1 MYTVKSKCGMV
12 LTITDESDVSKLI
25 VESEIGE
32 TVFNLSVVM
41 DEFHGC
47 GYVSGVI
54 DNKKGEEIKNV

>member
-1 MYTVKSKCGMV
+1 MF

-25 VESEIGE
+25 VESEGGE
-32 TVFNLSVVM
+32 TVFDLSVVM

-54 DNKKGEEIKNV
+54 DNKNGEEIKNV